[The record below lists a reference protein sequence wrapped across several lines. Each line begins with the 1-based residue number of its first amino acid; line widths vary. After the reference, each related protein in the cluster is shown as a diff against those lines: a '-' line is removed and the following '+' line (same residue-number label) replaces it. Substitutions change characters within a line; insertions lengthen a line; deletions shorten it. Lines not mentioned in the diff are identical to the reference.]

1 MLSTIAK
8 LRWQVKA
15 LLGAV
20 IVGGAIYGLS
30 GTGTDTASGQ
40 AVHVQGAPA
49 GAVASGGG
57 FFSRIADAVG
67 GDDVDL
73 NVCVNT
79 WGGFAGAQWF
89 NGGFEPSEQ
98 SRFTK
103 EYDISVRFVKHD
115 VFDVS
120 RAAFNSG
127 DCDLVWGTVDS
138 FPTEA
143 EALQA
148 SGTKSPFQVDWS
160 RGGDAIVATR
170 GINSINDLRGHSIGV
185 APGTPSHSLLLWLLN
200 SGGISTREVKIVEMK
215 DAIDVASAFKAGQ
228 LDAGVVW
235 SPDDEDAVKAVAG
248 SKVIVSTKQATDI
261 IADHLLI
268 KGSTIDE
275 KLPQLVA
282 LYKGWM
288 RGNVEVATNQRAF
301 DEAVRITAAGYGVP
315 PEFMALAIRN
325 VRLTTHGDNKNF
337 YGLNAGYRG
346 IKAEELYS
354 RTGMLFQETGFIG
367 GFPSWRN
374 VSDTRIITA
383 ADAEL
388 GAVATQVA
396 ENAPVFKTPDI
407 HVVTAEAI
415 AAKPVIVTFPT
426 GGWQLDDG
434 DKDIID
440 KAVLPLTKQ
449 FRSSY
454 IRIEGNTDSTGNA
467 NANVALSARR
477 ADAVAD
483 YLEAT
488 HGLPRDRFVTLG
500 NGPSNPVC
508 NELAAVAAEAANC
521 RAQNRRTEFQV
532 LAQ

>member
-1 MLSTIAK
+1 MLSTLAK

-15 LLGAV
+15 LLGAI

-30 GTGTDTASGQ
+30 GADTTASGSATQ
-40 AVHVQGAPA
+40 AGTNTAAPQPSIF
-49 GAVASGGG
+49 G
-57 FFSRIADAVG
+57 RIASLAS

-89 NGGFEPSEQ
+89 NGGFASSNE

-103 EYDISVRFVKHD
+103 EYGINVEFTKHD
-115 VFDVS
+115 VFDIS

-127 DCDLVWGTVDS
+127 ECDLVWGTVDS

-148 SGTKSPFQVDWS
+148 SGAKSPFQVDWS
-160 RGGDAIVATR
+160 RGGDAIVAIR
-170 GINSINDLRGHSIGV
+170 GINSINDLMGRSIGV

-200 SGGISTREVKIVEMK
+200 SGGISPREVKIIEMK

-261 IADHLLI
+261 IADHLLV
-268 KGSTIDE
+268 KNSTIDA

-288 RGNVEVATNQRAF
+288 RGNAEVASNPRAF
-301 DEAVRITAAGYGVP
+301 EEAVRIAAAGYGVP

-325 VRLTTHGDNKNF
+325 VRLTTHGDNRNF

-354 RTGMLFQETGFIG
+354 RTGMLFQETGYIG
-367 GFPSWRN
+367 GFPSWRL

-383 ADAEL
+383 ADPEL
-388 GAVATQVA
+388 SQDTSQTA
-396 ENAPVFKTPDI
+396 ENTPTFKAPTPQI
-407 HVVTAEAI
+407 ATAEAI

-426 GGWQLDDG
+426 GSWQLDDA

-440 KAVLPLTKQ
+440 RAVLPLAKQ
-449 FRSSY
+449 FRASY
-454 IRIEGNTDSTGNA
+454 IRIEGNTDSTGQLQTNIL
-467 NANVALSARR
+467 LSARR
-477 ADAVAD
+477 AEAVAD
-483 YLEAT
+483 YLQSQ
-488 HGLPRDRFVTLG
+488 HSLPRERFVALG

-508 NELAAVAAEAANC
+508 NELAVPATEAAAC
-521 RAQNRRTEFQV
+521 RAQNRRTVFQI